1 MQNKNKQKRKQLI
14 QLNPRKRKETIKIIK
29 IIKKSSKKSSQIKIS
44 GIRVLIKRRR
54 KRMKKKIRKGIH
66 ISLYVGNH
74 VQGLA
79 LPEKKKLRKIK
90 MHMDIIHMLNQL

>member
-1 MQNKNKQKRKQLI
+1 
-14 QLNPRKRKETIKIIK
+14 
-29 IIKKSSKKSSQIKIS
+29 
-44 GIRVLIKRRR
+44 
-54 KRMKKKIRKGIH
+54 MKKKIRKGIH